1 MDAGNAEV
9 LRTLSELASKKR
21 QGTKSRDFGERLGS
35 EGYGDLMLAPSSL
48 AGATLGRGD
57 LDAWTQGGRERDK
70 GVSAGVG
77 AYRQAPGA
85 LIGVNRVERDR
96 RQRGASVTERDSGG
110 ARRRSG
116 S

>member
-1 MDAGNAEV
+1 LDAGNAEV

-70 GVSAGVG
+70 GVSTGAGC
-77 AYRQAPGA
+77 
-85 LIGVNRVERDR
+85 IDR
-96 RQRGASVTERDSGG
+96 GDGCIDRGE
-110 ARRRSG
+110 
-116 S
+116 